1 MLSRDSFEVHHA
13 DAQMQTNQ
21 HLRPTSYCVCPVAA
35 FLPPSKSVLGPTL
48 SSLSRLVV
56 IVIVVVLAFVVLVV
70 LVVVVVVVVVVDFP
84 PSPAGSC
91 PSYHLNASSP
101 KRLRGNYGQLFNFI
115 FCQFKRP
122 FL

>member
-1 MLSRDSFEVHHA
+1 
-13 DAQMQTNQ
+13 MQTNQ

-56 IVIVVVLAFVVLVV
+56 VVMVVVLAFVVLVV
-70 LVVVVVVVVVVDFP
+70 IVVVVVVVVVVDFP

-101 KRLRGNYGQLFNFI
+101 KMLRETTANFSILLFGL
-115 FCQFKRP
+115 QEGGAVVTKKRGLG
-122 FL
+122 F